1 MFSHEGSAPP
11 PDALHASDDAARLA
25 GLLDSA
31 MDAIIAINESHRV
44 VLYNRAAEI
53 VFGWKAKQVLG
64 QPLEM
69 LIPDRF
75 HAMHAGHVKRFG
87 RTGVSSRHMGA
98 STVVYGRRANG
109 EEFPVDASISQ
120 LATAD
125 GQLFTVILRDVTAKV
140 RAEQENAR
148 LIARLSGLLDSA
160 MDAIIAIDESQRIV
174 LYNRAAEIV
183 FGWRADQVM
192 GEPLDKLIPERFR
205 QRHAHH
211 VKKFATM
218 GVTSRRMADGTVLH
232 GQRAS
237 GKEFPIEASI
247 SQLDTG
253 DGKLL
258 TVIVR
263 DITEKVR
270 AQEELSAFAAEAHAT
285 LENEKRR
292 VARELHDELAQSL
305 TALKMDAIWVQGN
318 LPAGSDAASSKLREM
333 LAVLDGTVAA
343 TRRIA
348 ADLRPLLLDDL
359 GLVPAVEWL
368 VQSFIQRSSMACALV
383 VDEDM
388 ELHEPY
394 ATAVFRILQE
404 VLANVAKHARAKHTT
419 VDIERDAGAVML
431 RVSDDGQGF
440 SLAEP
445 RKPESLGLMGLRER
459 VRLLKGS
466 MDIDTAPGRGTRI
479 AVHIPVPVQI
489 PVSTQGETS

>member
-1 MFSHEGSAPP
+1 
-11 PDALHASDDAARLA
+11 
-25 GLLDSA
+25 
-31 MDAIIAINESHRV
+31 MDAIISVNASHRV
-44 VLYNRAAEI
+44 VLYNRAAEG
-53 VFGWKAKQVLG
+53 VFGWKAEKVLG

-75 HAMHAGHVKRFG
+75 HAVHAEHVKRFG

-120 LATAD
+120 LDTAD
-125 GQLFTVILRDVTAKV
+125 GKLFTVILRDVTAKA

-148 LIARLSGLLDSA
+148 LLARLSGLLDSA
-160 MDAIIAIDESQRIV
+160 MDAIIAIDESQCIV
-174 LYNRAAEIV
+174 LYNRAAEAV
-183 FGWRADQVM
+183 FGWRVDQVM
-192 GEPLDKLIPERFR
+192 GQPLDKLIPERFR
-205 QRHAHH
+205 QRHAQH
-211 VKKFATM
+211 VKRFATV

-237 GKEFPIEASI
+237 GEEFPIEASI
-247 SQLDTG
+247 SQLDTSE
-253 DGKLL
+253 GKLL

-285 LENEKRR
+285 LENEKKR
-292 VARELHDELAQSL
+292 VARELHDELAQAL
-305 TALKMDAIWVQGN
+305 TALKMDAIWVQGK
-318 LPAGSDAASSKLREM
+318 LPAGSEAASSKLDEM

-359 GLVPAVEWL
+359 GLASAVEWL
-368 VQSFIQRSSMACALV
+368 VQSFIQRSGIACSLSV
-383 VDEDM
+383 EEDM

-404 VLANVAKHARAKHTT
+404 VLANVGKHARASHAA
-419 VDIERDAGAVML
+419 VDIARNADALVL
-431 RVSDDGQGF
+431 RVSDDGRGF
-440 SLAEP
+440 SLTEP

-466 MDIDTAPGRGTRI
+466 MEIDSAPGRGTRI
-479 AVHIPVPVQI
+479 SVRIPV
-489 PVSTQGETS
+489 TTKGEPN